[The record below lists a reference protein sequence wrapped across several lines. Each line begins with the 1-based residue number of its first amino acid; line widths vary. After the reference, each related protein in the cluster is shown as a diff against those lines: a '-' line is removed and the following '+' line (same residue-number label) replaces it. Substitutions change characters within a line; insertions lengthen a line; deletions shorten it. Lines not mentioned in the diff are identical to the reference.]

1 MFNGALID
9 ELRRQVAKLEAENTA
24 LKSEVRKL
32 TERLLLRV
40 GTPLL
45 HEPLPTPDKIEK
57 LLNSNDIFGEDE
69 IDGDDNEIIDNRK
82 ERDEQP
88 AY

>member
-32 TERLLLRV
+32 TERLLLRA
-40 GTPLL
+40 GAPLL